1 MDTKE
6 MNNWRWLN
14 FFEPEA
20 NKHLEFPFYK
30 EEIEMWIEHISSQ
43 ESNHLH
49 LRSTEGKSY
58 ICGSLIYEQKLNQQN
73 EYKLLHYFLT
83 EHVLIT
89 SEFEQDSHINDDMM
103 EAENAV
109 AGFSI
114 LLAEI
119 LKNSIKRIDDF
130 ELKLNDLLWEIKQ
143 KNSIDRLEE
152 IFQLRHEVL
161 VWKNFMI
168 PIIELSFG
176 LEEAFSSEIVET
188 KHYKN
193 MRKRLER
200 GSMLTK
206 EYIEEIDH
214 LVHFEEMVSSHRGN
228 EVIKTL
234 TVITTLFTPIS
245 AWGALWG
252 MNFTFMPEL
261 DEKWGYAGALI
272 VIILSTVAVYM
283 LLVKKGWTGDTL
295 RPKKKNSFFK

>member
-1 MDTKE
+1 MNRNE
-6 MNNWRWLN
+6 LNNWQWLN
-14 FFEPEA
+14 CFEPEIDSYQ
-20 NKHLEFPFYK
+20 EFSIYK
-30 EEIEMWIEHISSQ
+30 EEIKLWIENIATE

-49 LRSTEGKSY
+49 LQSTEGKSF

-73 EYKLLHYFLT
+73 EYKLFHYFLT
-83 EHVLIT
+83 EQILIT
-89 SEFEQDSHINDDMM
+89 SEFEQDSHIHDLK

-168 PIIELSFG
+168 PITELSLG
-176 LEEAFSSEIVET
+176 LEEAFSSEIVNT
-188 KHYKN
+188 KHFKN

-200 GSMLTK
+200 GSMLTR

-252 MNFTFMPEL
+252 MNFKFMPEL
-261 DEKWGYAGALI
+261 DEKWGYIGALT
-272 VIILSTVAVYM
+272 VILLSTVAVYI
-283 LLVKKGWTGDTL
+283 LLVKRGWTGDTL
-295 RPKKKNSFFK
+295 RPRKKNSFFK

>member
-1 MDTKE
+1 MKIKE
-6 MNNWRWLN
+6 LNNWQWFN
-14 FFEPEA
+14 DFKPEA
-20 NKHLEFPFYK
+20 NNYQEFPLYYK
-30 EEIEMWIEHISSQ
+30 EEIELWVKNISSQ

-49 LRSTEGKSY
+49 LQSTEGKAF
-58 ICGSLIYEQKLNQQN
+58 ICGSLIYEQKLNQQS

-83 EHVLIT
+83 EHLLIT
-89 SEFEQDSHINDDMM
+89 SEFEQESHINDMK

-109 AGFSI
+109 AVFSI

-130 ELKLNDLLWEIKQ
+130 ELKLNKVLWEIKQ
-143 KNSIDRLEE
+143 KNSIARLEE

-168 PIIELSFG
+168 PITELSLG
-176 LEEAFSSEIVET
+176 LEETFSSDIVET
-188 KHYKN
+188 KHFKN

-200 GSMLTK
+200 GSMLTR

-252 MNFTFMPEL
+252 MNFKFMPEL
-261 DEKWGYAGALI
+261 DEKWGYTGALI
-272 VIILSTVAVYM
+272 IIILSTVAVYL
-283 LLVKKGWTGDTL
+283 LLVKRGWTGDTL
-295 RPKKKNSFFK
+295 RSRKKNSFFK